1 MVTQKQIKA
10 WIPEALAIFQRF
22 MPPFPGMDTIP
33 IPEIHIVSD
42 KTVFPTR
49 KMLVAKLRSRQT
61 DIDED
66 HYTSIMEMI
75 HGDLGD
81 AILIWQKYI
90 PDPQKIPLADDY
102 FCHYLWHELG
112 HYYAIH
118 NECRSDDLHRFNNP
132 GLAAERAKQEGYWM
146 WSEFIAEAIALYV
159 EEQHCRID
167 NKEFYHPELLKW
179 EPNEWGYLVEKLLNF
194 LEMAFCYYPST
205 IDEAGLAMYFATLLM
220 DDATKRYV
228 KAASEGKLRVYDKST
243 GRSRFAE
250 PGSIEAT
257 CISDQAEAFQDTLW
271 QMKRL
276 LEIQLRKESFWE
288 INAQWLEEL
297 GQHVIDLMNEKIALL
312 ASMSID

>member
-90 PDPQKIPLADDY
+90 PDPQKI
-102 FCHYLWHELG
+102 
-112 HYYAIH
+112 
-118 NECRSDDLHRFNNP
+118 
-132 GLAAERAKQEGYWM
+132 
-146 WSEFIAEAIALYV
+146 
-159 EEQHCRID
+159 
-167 NKEFYHPELLKW
+167 LLRMIISATISGMNW
-179 EPNEWGYLVEKLLNF
+179 VTI
-194 LEMAFCYYPST
+194 MPST
-205 IDEAGLAMYFATLLM
+205 MNVVLTTCTASIIRVLQQNGQSRKATGCGQNSLQRLS
-220 DDATKRYV
+220 RY
-228 KAASEGKLRVYDKST
+228 
-243 GRSRFAE
+243 
-250 PGSIEAT
+250 
-257 CISDQAEAFQDTLW
+257 
-271 QMKRL
+271 M
-276 LEIQLRKESFWE
+276 
-288 INAQWLEEL
+288 
-297 GQHVIDLMNEKIALL
+297 
-312 ASMSID
+312 

>member
-1 MVTQKQIKA
+1 
-10 WIPEALAIFQRF
+10 
-22 MPPFPGMDTIP
+22 
-33 IPEIHIVSD
+33 
-42 KTVFPTR
+42 
-49 KMLVAKLRSRQT
+49 
-61 DIDED
+61 
-66 HYTSIMEMI
+66 
-75 HGDLGD
+75 
-81 AILIWQKYI
+81 
-90 PDPQKIPLADDY
+90 
-102 FCHYLWHELG
+102 
-112 HYYAIH
+112 
-118 NECRSDDLHRFNNP
+118 
-132 GLAAERAKQEGYWM
+132 M

-243 GRSRFAE
+243 GRSRSAE

>member
-75 HGDLGD
+75 HGDLGEPSLSGKNTY
-81 AILIWQKYI
+81 LIRKR
-90 PDPQKIPLADDY
+90 
-102 FCHYLWHELG
+102 YLLRMIISATISGMNWVTIMPSTMNVVLTTCT
-112 HYYAIH
+112 A
-118 NECRSDDLHRFNNP
+118 SNNP

-243 GRSRFAE
+243 GRSRSAE

-288 INAQWLEEL
+288 INAQWLE
-297 GQHVIDLMNEKIALL
+297 NS
-312 ASMSID
+312 ASMS

>member
-1 MVTQKQIKA
+1 MVTQRQIKA

-61 DIDED
+61 DIDEE

-81 AILIWQKYI
+81 AILI
-90 PDPQKIPLADDY
+90 
-102 FCHYLWHELG
+102 WHELG

-167 NKEFYHPELLKW
+167 NKDFYHPELLRW

-228 KAASEGKLRVYDKST
+228 KAAIEGKLRVYDKST
-243 GRSRFAE
+243 GRSRSAE

-276 LEIQLRKESFWE
+276 LEIQLHKESFWE
-288 INAQWLEEL
+288 IDAKWLEEL
-297 GQHVIDLMNEKIALL
+297 GQYVIDLMNEKIALL
-312 ASMSID
+312 ASMSIN